1 MRRPPSLLPPR
12 HGGLRSLHSWAVLRR
27 RWRSLLLVLALTAV
41 LVAVVLRAALLPPS
55 LSPGAA
61 CPPALVL
68 VSNAKYLARGNVGHW
83 GYALFAL
90 HAALQELPSKPA
102 SVTLYFDARVRT
114 GDWVRT
120 MVALLVSRHGIQ
132 ISLAH
137 TAPGHCAST
146 AAVVA
151 RLDANYARPL
161 SAGQDDDLRTAM
173 QSVCQ
178 MEPQPVA
185 VRAGEEH
192 GIVVALQAQ
201 STHNAC
207 ASPHRTC

>member
-1 MRRPPSLLPPR
+1 MGRPPSGFLPPR
-12 HGGLRSLHSWAVLRR
+12 HGVLRSLRSWSVLQR
-27 RWRSLLLVLALTAV
+27 RWRSLLLVLALTAALV
-41 LVAVVLRAALLPPS
+41 LVLLRSFLLPPS
-55 LSPGAA
+55 LAPGAA

-68 VSNAKYLARGNVGHW
+68 VSNAKYLTRGNVGHW

-90 HAALQELPSKPA
+90 HAALQDLPAKPA
-102 SVTLYFDARVRT
+102 SVTLFFDARVRT

-137 TAPGHCAST
+137 TAPGHCART

-151 RLDANYARPL
+151 RLDANDAVPL
-161 SAGQDDDLRTAM
+161 SAGQDDALRDVM

-178 MEPQPVA
+178 MEAQTVA
-185 VRAGEEH
+185 VRRVRGGRASECCM
-192 GIVVALQAQ
+192 ALTDAF
-201 STHNAC
+201 SAH
-207 ASPHRTC
+207 HRTC